1 MNKEDVLE
9 LEDIGINFSSKL
21 IVHNDEVNTFE
32 WVIESLVEICSHSYQ
47 QAEQCAMIIH
57 NKGKSVVKSGDLEDL
72 RIMKYRLTDRGLSVT
87 IEE

>member
-32 WVIESLVEICSHSYQ
+32 CVDICYHTPQ

-57 NKGKSVVKSGDLEDL
+57 NKGKTVVKSGDLDDL
-72 RIMKYRLTDRGLSVT
+72 RIMKYGLTDRGLSVT

>member
-32 WVIESLVEICSHSYQ
+32 WVIECLVDICSHSPQ

-57 NKGKSVVKSGDLEDL
+57 NKGKSIVKSGDFDDL
-72 RIMKYRLTDRGLSVT
+72 RVMKHGLTDRGLSVT

>member
-9 LEDIGINFSSKL
+9 LEDIDINFSSKL

-32 WVIESLVEICSHSYQ
+32 WVIKCLVDICYHTPQ

-57 NKGKSVVKSGDLEDL
+57 NKGKTVVKSGDLDDL
-72 RIMKYRLTDRGLSVT
+72 RIMKYGLTDRGLSVT